1 MWTKC
6 AKLTVPALIVAFAGC
21 AAHPALRADGASS
34 APAMMVTGSRIPQ
47 KASAEA
53 APAAAS
59 YPVQTVTGAQLQQ
72 TGRRNAAAAL
82 NALIVH

>member
-1 MWTKC
+1 MWTKY

-21 AAHPALRADGASS
+21 AAHPALRAEGASS
-34 APAMMVTGSRIPQ
+34 APAMVTGSRIPQ
-47 KASAEA
+47 HTSAEA
-53 APAAAS
+53 AAPAAS

-72 TGRRNAAAAL
+72 TGRQNAAAAL